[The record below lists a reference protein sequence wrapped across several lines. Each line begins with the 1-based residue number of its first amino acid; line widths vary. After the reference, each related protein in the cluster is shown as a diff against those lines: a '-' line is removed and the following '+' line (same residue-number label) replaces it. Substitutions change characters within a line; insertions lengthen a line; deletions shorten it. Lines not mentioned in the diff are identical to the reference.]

1 MANIIKTRLKC
12 LFRFLYLTE
21 SKEYDENLVVIK
33 FTPNIPQDLV
43 NIADVISKIPHEV
56 LSNETKRE
64 MLPVIENAKAE
75 QERID
80 KENDAAEPK
89 VDLDNIPP
97 IGNNNAGGEVVE
109 R

>member
-89 VDLDNIPP
+89 VDLDNIPS
-97 IGNNNAGGEVVE
+97 IGEEGAVNEG
-109 R
+109 

>member
-1 MANIIKTRLKC
+1 MML
-12 LFRFLYLTE
+12 
-21 SKEYDENLVVIK
+21 
-33 FTPNIPQDLV
+33 
-43 NIADVISKIPHEV
+43 ISKIPHEV

-64 MLPVIENAKAE
+64 MLPNVDNAKAE

-97 IGNNNAGGEVVE
+97 IGGNNAGGEVIE
-109 R
+109 G